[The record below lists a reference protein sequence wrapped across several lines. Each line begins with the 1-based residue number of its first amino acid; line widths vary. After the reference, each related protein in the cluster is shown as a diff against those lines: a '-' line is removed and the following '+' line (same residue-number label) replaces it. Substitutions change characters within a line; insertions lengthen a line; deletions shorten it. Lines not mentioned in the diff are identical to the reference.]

1 MLMVERKALQRRAL
15 ILVWVGFAWNFIEAA
30 VALWS
35 AFSAD
40 SVALLAFGLDSLV
53 EIFAGAVLIWRL
65 GKNETQQEEKAEK
78 KALKT
83 VGVTFFM
90 LAVFVVLQSSATLTG
105 FLVGPQES
113 PIGIVLVVVSALVM
127 TSLFLEKARVAK
139 KLGSRA
145 LRAEA
150 VESLMCDLQDL
161 TLLFGLGLNILFGWW
176 WADPV
181 AALLLVPFLLK
192 EGWESIS

>member
-78 KALKT
+78 
-83 VGVTFFM
+83 
-90 LAVFVVLQSSATLTG
+90 
-105 FLVGPQES
+105 
-113 PIGIVLVVVSALVM
+113 
-127 TSLFLEKARVAK
+127 R
-139 KLGSRA
+139 R
-145 LRAEA
+145 
-150 VESLMCDLQDL
+150 
-161 TLLFGLGLNILFGWW
+161 
-176 WADPV
+176 
-181 AALLLVPFLLK
+181 
-192 EGWESIS
+192 